1 MKGCLMHVWVQ
12 SSSHITAAALAEL
25 LRTRGFSAGTRRESV
40 SEVALWDLTGWDL
53 TGWDLTGWDSSRGDF
68 ALEELEDGFTLPLP
82 TLALVPDERIGALAF
97 RLGYRGYL
105 TRRAGGGELE
115 RALLTVAGGGIWAGD
130 QPLLERNVKSFWR
143 RWHEEKL

>member
-1 MKGCLMHVWVQ
+1 MHVWVQ

-25 LRTRGFSAGTRRESV
+25 LRVRGFSASTRRESV

-53 TGWDLTGWDSSRGDF
+53 TGWDLTGWDLTGWDSSSGNF
-68 ALEELEDGFTLPLP
+68 AVGLEHGLPLPLP
-82 TLALVPDERIGALAF
+82 TLALVPDERVGALAF

-115 RALLTVAGGGIWAGD
+115 RALLALSKGQMWVGD
-130 QPLLERNVKSFWR
+130 HPLLERNARRFWR
-143 RWHEEKL
+143 WREKKS